1 MNKKFETIEKFT
13 DAVRSMTETLQMVE
27 SSGMSVKDIRNVLNV
42 IDPDTIEL
50 IDNISVS
57 LMSNEFIADYIQ
69 DNFMPDPTHVPETTV
84 TETAQPPIVIEETQ
98 SNWPEQIQESN
109 IREICE
115 CMIECGFGYQATLDM
130 CAAKN
135 IKCSKYTL
143 STIRSKKKWTD
154 ITDEYFTKNGR
165 EYTAVKTVPTTSDSE
180 PAKVETT
187 PDFETS
193 IVFPES
199 MLKESIK
206 NELAAEHGSI
216 KRVYAKFEESGKPVT
231 IFDVFNVKYEGK
243 RNSPIKCDDM
253 CVVARFIA
261 PAYGYNI
268 PSIAKVMRDRCDVII
283 DGAVMHQIRKIARK
297 AGCVAGETDRCVSRH
312 KDGMSEDDDKI
323 AHVLVRMELNILQ
336 TFLHFRATPYP
347 ITIFDAYRVKQKIA
361 NVTDNDIRV
370 ICVNLQ
376 RSAGVVKPTE
386 IAEIIKE
393 KINVDISR
401 EDVIMYIKMYEDLR
415 RLRAQQCAV

>member
-206 NELAAEHGSI
+206 NELDAEHGSI
-216 KRVYAKFEESGKPVT
+216 KRVYAKFEESGKAVT
-231 IFDVFNVKYEGK
+231 IFDVFNVKYEG
-243 RNSPIKCDDM
+243 
-253 CVVARFIA
+253 
-261 PAYGYNI
+261 NI

-297 AGCVAGETDRCVSRH
+297 AGCVAGETDRCMSRH

-347 ITIFDAYRVKQKIA
+347 ITIFDAYRIKQKIA